1 MLENPEN
8 LIEVKNVNLEIQKKE
23 ILNNISMTVHR
34 QEIVCLVGP
43 NGAGKSSLLKVVLG
57 LLSPSNGK
65 VIRKK
70 GLKIGYMPQ
79 KLELNNLLPLSVKD
93 FLKLSPAANQQKIT
107 AICQEVNINEIL
119 ESAMHVISGGE
130 MQRVLLARAM
140 LNTPD
145 LLVLDEPAQGV
156 DILGQANLYKLIL
169 GIKNKI
175 NCGILLVSHDLHLV
189 IEGTDQ
195 VICLNKHIC
204 CSGEPDTVTNHPEY
218 RQLFYRHEHD
228 HEHDI

>member
-93 FLKLSPAANQQKIT
+93 FLKLSPAANEQKIT
-107 AICQEVNINEIL
+107 SICQEVNINEIL